1 MPGAERT
8 CVNPVTLRLKRT
20 FDVVVVSV
28 LLVLL
33 APLFALIAWQIKR
46 DSPGPVFF
54 RQRRLG
60 MLQREFA
67 ILKFR
72 TMKVG
77 TSTDAHR
84 DYIRQAMEGSAGS
97 NGNGLYKLE
106 RDAAVTGLGRFL
118 RRSSLDELP
127 QLINVL
133 RGEMSLVGPRP
144 CIEYEVE
151 FFEPDHLER
160 FLVPAGMTGL
170 WQVTKRGRATF
181 REALELDVV
190 YARTLSFRGDLWILA
205 RTPLQVLKCDGTI

>member
-1 MPGAERT
+1 
-8 CVNPVTLRLKRT
+8 
-20 FDVVVVSV
+20 
-28 LLVLL
+28 
-33 APLFALIAWQIKR
+33 
-46 DSPGPVFF
+46 
-54 RQRRLG
+54 

-106 RDAAVTGLGRFL
+106 HDGAVTSLGRFL

-144 CIEYEVE
+144 CIAYEVE
-151 FFEPDHLER
+151 FFEPHHLER

-190 YARTLSFRGDLWILA
+190 YARTLSFRRDLWILA